1 MDAEVGNFPAV
12 SGRTTHALIFSSRLT
27 ILSIWTQDLG
37 PQFLQ
42 ANFQTPAD
50 LLGAIGFR
58 MKSILC
64 DQQHLFQTDPQVG
77 LNLLQPQ
84 YFIPLQAFVLSQEL
98 QVETKIM
105 VSFISDINMY
115 YFNQSNLTLSFF
127 FFYSTYP
134 YFPPLLENAH
144 WSQMFGIKHACVTH
158 TDQLSI
164 FLGEK
169 KNTKKN

>member
-1 MDAEVGNFPAV
+1 MKPRIYTIQFAKTHTFSKFPQACFKIRKMDAEVGNFPAV

-64 DQQHLFQTDPQVG
+64 DQQHLFQTDP
-77 LNLLQPQ
+77 
-84 YFIPLQAFVLSQEL
+84 
-98 QVETKIM
+98 
-105 VSFISDINMY
+105 
-115 YFNQSNLTLSFF
+115 
-127 FFYSTYP
+127 
-134 YFPPLLENAH
+134 
-144 WSQMFGIKHACVTH
+144 
-158 TDQLSI
+158 
-164 FLGEK
+164 
-169 KNTKKN
+169 